1 MRWEDS
7 CDLDVDD
14 ADIGVQLLADVVDVG
29 VVEDAD
35 GDDGVVHCRGQADL
49 EI

>member
-1 MRWEDS
+1 MHWEDS

-35 GDDGVVHCRGQADL
+35 GVVHGRGRGQPDL